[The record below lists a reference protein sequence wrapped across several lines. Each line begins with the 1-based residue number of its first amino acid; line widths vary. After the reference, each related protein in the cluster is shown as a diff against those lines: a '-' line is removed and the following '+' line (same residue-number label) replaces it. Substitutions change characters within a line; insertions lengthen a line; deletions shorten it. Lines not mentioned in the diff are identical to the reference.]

1 MTTAHI
7 KRFEDLEAWQLSRE
21 LTNQI
26 YAITKNGPIA
36 RDYGFRDQIRRAAVS
51 VMNNIAEGF
60 DRGSNKDF
68 VKFLFIARGS
78 AAEVRSLLYVALDQK
93 YIDEAGFNECS
104 GLCIRS
110 NQIIWAL
117 IKGLRRRVDFITG
130 MRIIIAAS
138 IIRLGFISV

>member
-1 MTTAHI
+1 MTAHI

-26 YAITKNGPIA
+26 YVLTKDGPIA
-36 RDYGFRDQIRRAAVS
+36 KDYGFRDQIRRAAVS

-78 AAEVRSLLYVALDQK
+78 AAEVRSLLYVALDQN
-93 YIDEAGFNECS
+93 YVNEAEFNECRA
-104 GLCIRS
+104 LCVRS

-130 MRIIIAAS
+130 MRIIVAAS
-138 IIRLGFISV
+138 FISLGLTNI